1 MEINMIMKLLLS
13 TLFLSINLFFASDCS
28 KLLSY
33 QRNSFFS
40 LKREDSTIL
49 VDDIIRTNNLLEA
62 FYLVKNNKNI
72 SNIKNYF
79 YQLCEFFLGLSVDLL
94 QMNQVEKEKIFVQK
108 LLISLLNFNTTCSND
123 LKYLFDMKVKYIL
136 EQKKTLALK
145 IKNEKIYDFI
155 LLSYFTSAFFSQ
167 EQQLKHDEESM
178 TNQLERQIFL
188 DEEFGALK
196 QEIYDLAAL
205 SDFFIYKEFEKTV
218 LLKIKNQKLFYNFM
232 ILSDILLEKISEIS
246 EIHKF
251 FEKQFIQW
259 NNSFF
264 SSEKFSFQLFGLW
277 LLDQDAIKTDLLKI
291 LNEDSF
297 LLFYVLMR
305 IQASVTSLKDSY
317 YKKITQEELDILNLA
332 SLFGKFFIKK
342 MSDIID
348 LKEKIKIDQL
358 PPIIISEKR
367 IKKILKKLSVLK
379 TASENS

>member
-1 MEINMIMKLLLS
+1 MNIIMKLLLS
-13 TLFLSINLFFASDCS
+13 ALFLSINLCLASDCS
-28 KLLSY
+28 KFLSS
-33 QRNSFFS
+33 QRNNFFF

-49 VDDIIRTNNLLEA
+49 VEDIIRTNNLLEA
-62 FYLVKNNKNI
+62 FYLVKNNKEI

-94 QMNQVEKEKIFVQK
+94 QMNQLEEEKIFVQK
-108 LLISLLNFNTTCSND
+108 LLTSVLNFNTTCSND

-167 EQQLKHDEESM
+167 QQKLKHDEESM
-178 TNQLERQIFL
+178 TDQLEKQIFL
-188 DEEFGALK
+188 DETFEALK
-196 QEIYDLAAL
+196 QDIYDLVAL

-218 LLKIKNQKLFYNFM
+218 LVEIKNQKLFYNFM
-232 ILSDILLEKISEIS
+232 ILNDILLEKIGEVS

-264 SSEKFSFQLFGLW
+264 SSEKFSFQLFGFW

-297 LLFYVLMR
+297 LLFYVFMR
-305 IQASVTSLKDSY
+305 IQASVALLKDSY
-317 YKKITQEELDILNLA
+317 YEKITQEELDVLNLA
-332 SLFGKFFIKK
+332 SRFGEFFMNKI
-342 MSDIID
+342 SNLID
-348 LKEKIKIDQL
+348 LKEKIRIDQL
-358 PPIIISEKR
+358 PPIVISEQR
-367 IKKILKKLSVLK
+367 IQTILNKLSLLK
-379 TASENS
+379 TGSEN

>member
-1 MEINMIMKLLLS
+1 MIIKLLLS
-13 TLFLSINLFFASDCS
+13 ALFLSINLFLASDCS
-28 KLLSY
+28 KFLSN
-33 QRNSFFS
+33 QRSNFFS
-40 LKREDSTIL
+40 LKRQDSTIL

-94 QMNQVEKEKIFVQK
+94 QMNQLEEEKIFVEK
-108 LLISLLNFNTTCSND
+108 LLTSVFNFNVTCSND

-167 EQQLKHDEESM
+167 QKKLKHHEESM
-178 TNQLERQIFL
+178 TEQFEKQIFL
-188 DEEFGALK
+188 DEAFENLK
-196 QEIYDLAAL
+196 QEIYDLAVL

-218 LLKIKNQKLFYNFM
+218 LVKIKNQKLFYNFM
-232 ILSDILLEKISEIS
+232 ILNDILLEEISEIS

-264 SSEKFSFQLFGLW
+264 SSEKFSFQLFGFW
-277 LLDQDAIKTDLLKI
+277 LLDQDAIKIDLLKI

-317 YKKITQEELDILNLA
+317 YKKITQEELDVLNSA
-332 SLFGKFFIKK
+332 SVFGEFFMKK
-342 MSDIID
+342 MSNLID
-348 LKEKIKIDQL
+348 LKEKIRIDQL

-367 IKKILKKLSVLK
+367 IKTILNKLNLLK
-379 TASENS
+379 TVSEN